1 LLVTL
6 QPLSHTDAASSMSR
20 PPPLGHENPDT
31 LDAAQSLFL
40 LHGNGSGNA
49 PLLLNVRLG
58 SCHPSQRWLTFVR
71 LTDKPQLR
79 GPSII

>member
-31 LDAAQSLFL
+31 LDAAHSLLL

-49 PLLLNVRLG
+49 PLLLNVQTVRLG

-71 LTDKPQLR
+71 LTD
-79 GPSII
+79 G